1 MPRMTI
7 RLQIAVTFILA
18 VDDQV
23 LLLLSSKDEPFVP

>member
-7 RLQIAVTFILA
+7 RLQIAVTFIFA

-23 LLLLSSKDEPFVP
+23 LLLLLSSKDED

>member
-7 RLQIAVTFILA
+7 RLQIAVTFMFA

-23 LLLLSSKDEPFVP
+23 LLLLSSKDED